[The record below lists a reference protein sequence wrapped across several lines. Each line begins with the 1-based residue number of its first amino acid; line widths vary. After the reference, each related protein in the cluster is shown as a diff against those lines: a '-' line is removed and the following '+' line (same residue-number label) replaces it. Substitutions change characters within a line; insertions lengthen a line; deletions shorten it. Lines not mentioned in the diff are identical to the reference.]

1 MRARSIFSLRAQM
14 SMEYLVIIGFSFLLI
29 APMIVV
35 FYQQSGEL
43 QEEISA
49 AQLQN
54 VADELLFASEE
65 VFFLGS
71 PSQQYLTLAFPPQ
84 IRSLNCANAS
94 VQISY
99 VLSNSEISYYAH
111 SDIPLNISCNVSL
124 SQGAHYIKVQALT
137 NSIKIFEG
145 S

>member
-1 MRARSIFSLRAQM
+1 MRGNNSSSSRAQI
-14 SMEYLVIIGFSFLLI
+14 SMEYLVVIGFSMLLV

-43 QEEISA
+43 QEEIAA

-65 VFFLGS
+65 VYFMGS
-71 PSQQYLTLAFPPQ
+71 PSQQYVTLAFPPQ
-84 IRSLNCANAS
+84 IRSLDCANDT
-94 VQISY
+94 VEVSY
-99 VLSNSEISYYAH
+99 VLSESVVHYYAR
-111 SDIPLNISCNVSL
+111 SDIGLNISCNVSL
-124 SQGAHYIKVQALT
+124 AQGAHYIKVQALS
-137 NSIKIFEG
+137 NGIRIFEG